1 MIKSICIIS
10 LGGSLGCVLRWILAV
25 QFNALFPSIPLGTLA
40 ANLGGG
46 YMIGLAIGF
55 FTSHPLVGPEYKL
68 LIITG
73 FLGGLTTFSSFSAEV
88 SLMLQGQRFGWA
100 LATIS
105 AHVIGSIALTLL
117 GIMTVNYLRA

>member
-1 MIKSICIIS
+1 MIKSLCIIS
-10 LGGSLGCVLRWILAV
+10 LGGSVGCVLRWVLAV
-25 QFNALFPSIPLGTLA
+25 QFNALFSSLPLGTLA

-46 YMIGLAIGF
+46 YLIGLAMGF
-55 FTSHPLVGPEYKL
+55 FTAHPMLSPEYKL

-88 SLMLQGQRFGWA
+88 ALMLQAQRYGWA

-105 AHVIGSIALTLL
+105 VNVIGSIALTLL
-117 GIMTVNYLRA
+117 GMMTVNYLRA